1 MNKLPEKLTQLR
13 KYNGFSQQTVAEKAQ
28 VSVLDYMAWE
38 NGRAIPDV
46 DHLILLADCFNIS
59 LDEMIRNEVPV
70 LPEKD
75 LHETLDIPFMKKPE
89 EEIPAPGIAAE
100 PTMTQSE
107 PANLGQTRV
116 IPAVKDLE
124 KTKPLTTVKESPT
137 SSQSN
142 GTARPKSS
150 PVPVKKKNQ
159 QTKLIGA
166 AVGIGLVVLLLI
178 LLLSGLGGGKKDE
191 VTTIMTAENRLAAG
205 DEFTLVLNTDGTVKG
220 QGSNDEGQL
229 DVGSWANITSIKAG
243 ARHSVGLKKNG
254 TVVAAGSSRMNQTDV
269 EGWSGITAIA
279 AGENHTLGLKKDGTV
294 VCTGD
299 NGAKQCEVSE
309 WKDVAK
315 IAAGAD
321 ISVGI
326 TQEGKVLI
334 AGSSADVSSLSS
346 VQNVVISGDTLLI
359 LTQSG
364 SLDCIS
370 GKRGVCPAKKPSNIT
385 MAAASSDHVLFLNRD
400 GTVSAEGDKEYG
412 RLEVGEWKDVI
423 AVAAGEKHSVGL
435 LKNGTLVAA
444 GDNSRGQSEMSGNSE
459 EEKQLD
465 TVKNIKISQDGDQ
478 IKISWDKVEDADYY
492 EVSAALKKEYSAKI
506 DGTSV
511 SLNGNLFEDGKQ
523 VTFSIVAYSRQD
535 NLKPSEAST
544 QVFNYFA
551 PTATPSQ
558 TLASVANVKI
568 SQDAN
573 NVRISWDAVE
583 HADYY
588 EVSVTNLNGYHEKVS
603 GTSVT
608 LPNSSF
614 EDGKQ
619 VTITIIAGSN
629 STLYENSVES
639 ITNYNYIAPTPTPT
653 PTPVPTP
660 EITPEPTPVPTPSE
674 IPEPSSTPAGE
685 GEGGDEESEG
695 SHGNE

>member
-13 KYNGFSQQTVAEKAQ
+13 KYNGLSQQAAAEKAE

-38 NGRAIPDV
+38 NGGAIPDL
-46 DHLILLADCFNIS
+46 DHLILLADAFHIS

-75 LHETLDIPFMKKPE
+75 VHETLDIPFMKKTE
-89 EEIPAPGIAAE
+89 EEYPTSEISMKE
-100 PTMTQSE
+100 PIQ
-107 PANLGQTRV
+107 PQPDLGQTRV

-124 KTKPLTTVKESPT
+124 KTKPLRAVKEPELQVHSAAGAGA
-137 SSQSN
+137 N
-142 GTARPKSS
+142 RPQPQAMKS
-150 PVPVKKKNQ
+150 KKNN

-166 AVGIGLVVLLLI
+166 AAGLGLVVLLLI
-178 LLLSGLGGGKKDE
+178 LVFNSLGGGKKEE
-191 VTTIMTAENRLAAG
+191 VTNIMTAENRIAAG
-205 DEFTLVLNTDGTVKG
+205 SEFTLVLNTDGTVKG
-220 QGSNDEGQL
+220 QGSNDEGQIN
-229 DVGSWANITSIKAG
+229 VGSWANITSIKAG
-243 ARHSVGLKKNG
+243 AQHSVGLKKNG
-254 TVVAAGSSRMNQTDV
+254 TVVAVGSSRQKQTEV
-269 EGWSGITAIA
+269 AEWSGITAIA
-279 AGENHTLGLKKDGTV
+279 AGDHHTLGLKKDGTV

-299 NGAKQCEVSE
+299 NSNKQCEVSE

-315 IAAGAD
+315 IAAGAN

-334 AGSSADVSSLSS
+334 AGSQADVSTLSDI
-346 VQNVVISGDTLLI
+346 QNVVISGDTLLI
-359 LTQSG
+359 LTKNG
-364 SLDCIS
+364 SLDCIE
-370 GKRGVCPAKKPSNIT
+370 GKTGVCPAKTPSKIT
-385 MAAASSDHVLFLNRD
+385 MAAASAEHLLMLSSD

-423 AVAAGEKHSVGL
+423 AVAAGKNHSVGL
-435 LKNGTLVAA
+435 LKNGSLVAA
-444 GDNSRGQSEMSGNSE
+444 GDNSRGQSEMSGVSE
-459 EEKQLD
+459 EEKQLEA
-465 TVKNIKISQDGDQ
+465 VKNIKITQDGDQ
-478 IKISWDKVEDADYY
+478 IKISWDKVTDADYY
-492 EVSAALKKEYSAKI
+492 EVSATLKKEYSAKV

-523 VTFSIVAYSRQD
+523 VTFSIVANSRE
-535 NLKPSEAST
+535 NNIKPSEPAT

-551 PTATPSQ
+551 PTTTPSV

-583 HADYY
+583 NADYY
-588 EVSVTNLNGYHEKVS
+588 EVSVTNQSGYHEKVS

-619 VTITIIAGSN
+619 VTITIVAGSN

-639 ITNYNYIAPTPTPT
+639 VTNYNYIAPTPVPT
-653 PTPVPTP
+653 PELTPVPTP
-660 EITPEPTPVPTPSE
+660 ELTPEPTPSE
-674 IPEPSSTPAGE
+674 TTEPSTTPAGE
-685 GEGGDEESEG
+685 GEGGDSQPESEG
-695 SHGNE
+695 NHGNE

>member
-38 NGRAIPDV
+38 NGRAIPDL

-59 LDEMIRNEVPV
+59 LDEMIRNEVMV

-75 LHETLDIPFMKKPE
+75 LHETLDIPFMKKSE
-89 EEIPAPGIAAE
+89 EEIPAPVIAAE

-107 PANLGQTRV
+107 QDDLGQTRV

-124 KTKPLTTVKESPT
+124 KTKPLTTIKESST

-142 GTARPKSS
+142 GTARLKSGS
-150 PVPVKKKNQ
+150 VAVKKKNQ

-166 AVGIGLVVLLLI
+166 AVGIGLAVLLLI
-178 LLLSGLGGGKKDE
+178 LLLSGLVGGKKE
-191 VTTIMTAENRLAAG
+191 KITTIMTAENRLAAG
-205 DEFTLVLNTDGTVKG
+205 DEFTLVLNNDGTVKG

-254 TVVAAGSSRMNQTDV
+254 TVIATGSSRMNQTDV
-269 EGWSGITAIA
+269 EEWSGITAIA

-321 ISVGI
+321 ISIGI

-334 AGSSADVSSLSS
+334 AGSSADVSSLSN

-359 LTQSG
+359 LAQSG

-444 GDNSRGQSEMSGNSE
+444 GDNSRGQSEMSENSE
-459 EEKQLD
+459 GEKQLD
-465 TVKNIKISQDGDQ
+465 AVGN

-535 NLKPSEAST
+535 NLKPSEASM

-619 VTITIIAGSN
+619 VTITIITGSN

-653 PTPVPTP
+653 PVPTP
-660 EITPEPTPVPTPSE
+660 VITPEPTSVPTPSE
-674 IPEPSSTPAGE
+674 IPEPTSTPGE

>member
-46 DHLILLADCFNIS
+46 DHLILLAECFNVS
-59 LDEMIRNEVPV
+59 LDEMVRNEAVK

-89 EEIPAPGIAAE
+89 EEVPAPPLINE
-100 PTMTQSE
+100 PIPPQE
-107 PANLGQTRV
+107 KLGQTRV

-124 KTKPLTTVKESPT
+124 KTKPLNVVKESPV
-137 SSQSN
+137 SPHAA
-142 GTARPKSS
+142 GTARPKPGPAS
-150 PVPVKKKNQ
+150 VKKKK
-159 QTKLIGA
+159 QTQLIGA
-166 AVGIGLVVLLLI
+166 AVGIGLGVLLLI
-178 LLLSGLGGGKKDE
+178 LALNSLSGGKKE
-191 VTTIMTAENRLAAG
+191 NVTNIMTAENRIAAG
-205 DEFTLVLNTDGTVKG
+205 EEFTLVLNTDGTVKG

-254 TVVAAGSSRMNQTDV
+254 MVVAAGSSRQHQTEV
-269 EGWSGITAIA
+269 GEWSGITAIA

-299 NGAKQCEVSE
+299 NSAKQCEVSE

-315 IAAGAD
+315 IAAGGD

-326 TQEGKVLI
+326 TREGKVLT
-334 AGSSADVSSLSS
+334 AGSSADVSSLTD

-359 LTQSG
+359 INKSG
-364 SLDCIS
+364 GLDCIP
-370 GKRGVCPAKKPSNIT
+370 GKTGVCPAKTPSNIT
-385 MAAASSDHVLFLNRD
+385 MAAASAEHVLLLGSD

-412 RLEVGEWKDVI
+412 RLEVEAWKDVI
-423 AVAAGEKHSVGL
+423 AVAAGDKHSVGL
-435 LKNGTLVAA
+435 LKNGSLVAS
-444 GDNSRGQSEMSGNSE
+444 GDNSRGQSEMNDNHE
-459 EEKQLD
+459 EEKQLEA
-465 TVKNIKISQDGDQ
+465 VKNITISQTGDQ
-478 IKISWDKVEDADYY
+478 IKISWDKVENADYY

-535 NLKPSEAST
+535 GFKPSEVAT

-583 HADYY
+583 NADYY
-588 EVSVTNLNGYHEKVS
+588 EVSVTNQNGYHEKVS
-603 GTSVT
+603 GNSVT

-614 EDGKQ
+614 EDGRQ

-639 ITNYNYIAPTPTPT
+639 VTNYNYIAPTPTPT
-653 PTPVPTP
+653 PTPTLTPTPTPTPTVLPSPSESSEPTPTP
-660 EITPEPTPVPTPSE
+660 ED
-674 IPEPSSTPAGE
+674 
-685 GEGGDEESEG
+685 GGQGADQESEDN
-695 SHGNE
+695 HGNE